1 MLDLHLKLKS
11 EMIDR
16 NDWFINWFNSKYYHI
31 LYKSRNKDE
40 ASDFI
45 QAIISTLSLK
55 SNNSVLDLGCGTGR
69 HSISLSNHFK
79 LVHGIDISSYN
90 ISIANKNK
98 KENLKFF
105 ISDMR
110 NFDTNIKYGYIF
122 NLFTSF
128 GYFKKNEDNLKVLKS
143 CYHHLNKNGLL
154 IIDFLNSEQIKSSIN
169 GLKEMKNISGISFNI
184 HKEIIDDYVIKK
196 IEIKDGEASYNFQ
209 EKVQLF
215 KIEDFKKM
223 FEFSGFK
230 IISSYGDYQM
240 NPYDLNSSR
249 LILCAK
255 KIS

>member
-1 MLDLHLKLKS
+1 
-11 EMIDR
+11 MINRD
-16 NDWFINWFNSKYYHI
+16 DWFINWFNSKYYHI
-31 LYKSRNKDE
+31 LYKSRNKNE
-40 ASDFI
+40 ASNFI
-45 QAIISTLSLK
+45 QTIISTLSLK
-55 SNNSVLDLGCGTGR
+55 SNNSVLDLGCGNGR

-79 LVHGIDISSYN
+79 LVHGIDISSEN
-90 ISIANKNK
+90 ISLASENK

-110 NFDTNIKYGYIF
+110 NFDTNTKYDYIF

-128 GYFKKNEDNLKVLKS
+128 GYFKKNEDNIKVLKS
-143 CYHHLNKNGLL
+143 CHYHLNKNGLL
-154 IIDFLNSEQIKSSIN
+154 FIDFLNSEQIKKNIN
-169 GLKEMKNISGISFNI
+169 GLKETKDIGGIRFNI
-184 HKEIIDDYVIKK
+184 HKKIIDNYIVKNIS
-196 IEIKDGEASYNFQ
+196 IKDGEANYNFQ

-223 FEFSGFK
+223 FEISGFE

-240 NPYDLNSSR
+240 NPYDPNSSR

>member
-1 MLDLHLKLKS
+1 
-11 EMIDR
+11 MINR
-16 NDWFINWFNSKYYHI
+16 EDWFINWFNSKYYHI
-31 LYKSRNKDE
+31 LYKSRNKNE

-55 SNNSVLDLGCGTGR
+55 SNNSVLDLGCGNGR
-69 HSISLSNHFK
+69 HSISLSNYFK
-79 LVHGIDISSYN
+79 LVHGIDISSEN
-90 ISIANKNK
+90 ISLANENK

-110 NFDTNIKYGYIF
+110 NFNTNTKYEYIF

-128 GYFKKNEDNLKVLKS
+128 GYFKKNEDNIKVLKS
-143 CYHHLNKNGLL
+143 CHHHLNKNGLL
-154 IIDFLNSEQIKSSIN
+154 FVDFLNSEQIKRTIS
-169 GLKEMKNISGISFNI
+169 GLKETKNINGIRFNI
-184 HKEIIDDYVIKK
+184 YKEIVDDYVVKN
-196 IEIKDGEASYNFQ
+196 IEIKDGEATYNFQ

-223 FEFSGFK
+223 FEISGFE

>member
-1 MLDLHLKLKS
+1 
-11 EMIDR
+11 MINR
-16 NDWFINWFNSKYYHI
+16 EDWFINWFNSKYYHI
-31 LYKSRNKDE
+31 LYKSRNKNE
-40 ASDFI
+40 ASNFI

-55 SNNSVLDLGCGTGR
+55 SNNSVLDLGCGNGR

-79 LVHGIDISSYN
+79 LVHGIDISSEN
-90 ISIANKNK
+90 ISIANENK

-110 NFDTNIKYGYIF
+110 NFDTNTKYDYIF

-128 GYFKKNEDNLKVLKS
+128 GYFKKNEDNIKVLKS
-143 CYHHLNKNGLL
+143 CHYHLNKNGLL
-154 IIDFLNSEQIKSSIN
+154 FIDFLNSEQIKKNID
-169 GLKEMKNISGISFNI
+169 GLKESKDIGGIRFNI
-184 HKEIIDDYVIKK
+184 HKKIIDNYIVKNIG
-196 IEIKDGEASYNFQ
+196 IKDGEANYNFQ

-223 FEFSGFK
+223 FEISGFE

-240 NPYDLNSSR
+240 NPYYPNSNR

>member
-1 MLDLHLKLKS
+1 
-11 EMIDR
+11 MINRD
-16 NDWFINWFNSKYYHI
+16 DWFMNWFNSRYYHI
-31 LYKSRNKDE
+31 LYKSRNKNE

-45 QAIISTLSLK
+45 KTIISTLSLNP
-55 SNNSVLDLGCGTGR
+55 NNSVLDLGCGNGR

-79 LVHGIDISSYN
+79 LVHGIDISSEN
-90 ISIANKNK
+90 ISLASENK

-110 NFDTNIKYGYIF
+110 NFDTNTKYDCIF

-154 IIDFLNSEQIKSSIN
+154 FIDFLNSEQIKKNIN
-169 GLKEMKNISGISFNI
+169 GLKESKDISGIRFNI
-184 HKEIIDDYVIKK
+184 HKQIIDNYVVKNIG
-196 IEIKDGEASYNFQ
+196 IKDWEATYNFQ

-215 KIEDFKKM
+215 KIKDFKKM
-223 FEFSGFK
+223 FEISGFE
-230 IISSYGDYQM
+230 IISIYGDYQM
-240 NPYDLNSSR
+240 NPYELNSSR

>member
-1 MLDLHLKLKS
+1 
-11 EMIDR
+11 MINR
-16 NDWFINWFNSKYYHI
+16 EDWFINWFNSKYYHI
-31 LYKSRNKDE
+31 LYKSRNKNE

-55 SNNSVLDLGCGTGR
+55 SNNSVLDLGCGNGR

-79 LVHGIDISSYN
+79 LVHGIDISSEN
-90 ISIANKNK
+90 ISIANENE

-110 NFDTNIKYGYIF
+110 NFDTNTKYDYIF

-128 GYFKKNEDNLKVLKS
+128 GYFKKNEDNIKVLKS
-143 CYHHLNKNGLL
+143 CHYHLNKNGLL
-154 IIDFLNSEQIKSSIN
+154 FIDFLNSEQIKRTIN
-169 GLKEMKNISGISFNI
+169 GLKETKNINGIRFNI
-184 HKEIIDDYVIKK
+184 HKEIIGDYVIKK
-196 IEIKDGEASYNFQ
+196 IEIKDGEVTYNFQ

-215 KIEDFKKM
+215 KIQDFKKL
-223 FEFSGFK
+223 FEISGFE

-240 NPYDLNSSR
+240 NPYDPNSSR

>member
-1 MLDLHLKLKS
+1 
-11 EMIDR
+11 MINRD
-16 NDWFINWFNSKYYHI
+16 DWFINWFNSKYYHI
-31 LYKSRNKDE
+31 LYKSRNKNE
-40 ASDFI
+40 ASNFI

-55 SNNSVLDLGCGTGR
+55 SNNSVLDLGCGNGR

-79 LVHGIDISSYN
+79 LVHGIDISSEN
-90 ISIANKNK
+90 ISIANENK

-110 NFDTNIKYGYIF
+110 NFDTNTKYEYIF

-128 GYFKKNEDNLKVLKS
+128 GYFKKNEDNIKVLKS
-143 CYHHLNKNGLL
+143 CHHHLNKNGLL
-154 IIDFLNSEQIKSSIN
+154 FIDFLNSEQIKRTIN
-169 GLKEMKNISGISFNI
+169 GLKETRNINGIRFNI
-184 HKEIIDDYVIKK
+184 HKEIIGDYVIKN
-196 IEIKDGEASYNFQ
+196 IEIKDGETTYNFQ

-215 KIEDFKKM
+215 KIQDFKKM
-223 FEFSGFK
+223 FEISGFE

-240 NPYDLNSSR
+240 NPYDPNSSR

>member
-1 MLDLHLKLKS
+1 
-11 EMIDR
+11 MINR
-16 NDWFINWFNSKYYHI
+16 EDWFINWFNSKYYHI
-31 LYKSRNKDE
+31 LYKSRNKNE
-40 ASDFI
+40 ASNFI

-55 SNNSVLDLGCGTGR
+55 SNNSVLDLGCGNGR

-79 LVHGIDISSYN
+79 LVHGIDISSEN
-90 ISIANKNK
+90 ISIANENK

-110 NFDTNIKYGYIF
+110 NFDTNTKYDYIF

-128 GYFKKNEDNLKVLKS
+128 GYFKKNEDNIKVLKS
-143 CYHHLNKNGLL
+143 CHYHLNKNGLL
-154 IIDFLNSEQIKSSIN
+154 FIDFLNSEQIKKNIN
-169 GLKEMKNISGISFNI
+169 GLKETKDIGGIRFNI
-184 HKEIIDDYVIKK
+184 HKKIIDNYIVKNIS
-196 IEIKDGEASYNFQ
+196 IKDGEANYNFQ

-223 FEFSGFK
+223 FEISGFE

-240 NPYDLNSSR
+240 NPYDPNSSR